1 MLDILKKSIY
11 LGLGIATVTKEK
23 VESLVD
29 DLIEKGQLSTD
40 DKSKAVQEILDNL
53 DNSETDFKKKTFA
66 VVNEAVNSLETS
78 TQKDIEELKKLVS
91 DLDKKINSNEIK

>member
-40 DKSKAVQEILDNL
+40 DKSKTVQEILDNL
-53 DNSETDFKKKTFA
+53 DKSETDFKKKTFA

>member
-29 DLIEKGQLSTD
+29 DLIEKGQLSKD
-40 DKSKAVQEILDNL
+40 DKSKAVQEILENL
-53 DNSETDFKKKTFA
+53 DKSETDFKKKTLA
-66 VVNEAVNSLETS
+66 VVNEAVNSLESS
-78 TQKDIEELKKLVS
+78 TQKDIEELKKLVT
-91 DLDKKINSNEIK
+91 DLDKKINSK